1 MKAAPLRIP
10 HGAGKLR
17 ALRPSGPE
25 TCPMITRRTRADA
38 LRVLAMDAVQRANS
52 GHPGAP
58 MGMADMAE
66 ALWCGP
72 LKHHPEVP
80 SWFDRDRFVLS
91 NGHASMLL
99 YGLLHLSGYEVST
112 EDLKNF
118 RQLHAP
124 TAGHPEYGELP
135 GVETTTGPLGQGV
148 AMAVGMALAEKV
160 LAARFNRPDFPL
172 VDHHTYVF
180 LGDGCLMEGISQE
193 AISLAG
199 TLGLGK
205 LICFYDANGISI
217 DGKVDGWFTEDVPS
231 RFRAAGWE
239 VWDGIDGHDGEA
251 IATALAA
258 ARGSDRPALLI
269 CNTQIGFGSP
279 AKAGTASVHGSPL
292 GDEEIAATRSALGWT
307 AAPFEIPEDLRTSWD
322 GRARGAEAYAA
333 WCDLKVRY
341 AEAYPEENA
350 AFEAA
355 LGTVP
360 EAVLSALTAFA
371 EAAQAEGKALATRQ
385 SSKAALDVIAAGLPS
400 LFGGSA
406 DLSGSN
412 GSRFDGAR
420 VLSADN
426 ADANYFSWGVREFAM
441 TAACNGM
448 ALHGGLLPYSATF
461 LTFMDYARN
470 AVRLAALMGVQ
481 NIFVYS
487 HDSLA
492 VGEDGPTHQPV
503 EQLATLRMTPGLE
516 TWRPCDT
523 VETAIAWREALA
535 RADGP
540 SALIL
545 SRQGLPVQN
554 RDNAQVAAVAQGAY
568 ALEDDKAPDLVLV
581 ATGSEVALAQAAA
594 AMLRAQGRRVRL
606 VSMPCVERFLA
617 AGAEAQA
624 ALLPPEVP
632 RLIIEAAHPAPWW
645 RIAGSRGQVLGVD
658 QFGAS
663 GPGNEVLAAYG
674 FNPENVTAEALAL
687 LSA

>member
-1 MKAAPLRIP
+1 
-10 HGAGKLR
+10 
-17 ALRPSGPE
+17 
-25 TCPMITRRTRADA
+25 
-38 LRVLAMDAVQRANS
+38 
-52 GHPGAP
+52 
-58 MGMADMAE
+58 
-66 ALWCGP
+66 
-72 LKHHPEVP
+72 
-80 SWFDRDRFVLS
+80 
-91 NGHASMLL
+91 
-99 YGLLHLSGYEVST
+99 
-112 EDLKNF
+112 
-118 RQLHAP
+118 
-124 TAGHPEYGELP
+124 
-135 GVETTTGPLGQGV
+135 VE
-148 AMAVGMALAEKV
+148 
-160 LAARFNRPDFPL
+160 
-172 VDHHTYVF
+172 
-180 LGDGCLMEGISQE
+180 
-193 AISLAG
+193 
-199 TLGLGK
+199 
-205 LICFYDANGISI
+205 
-217 DGKVDGWFTEDVPS
+217 GWFTEDVPG

-239 VWDGIDGHDGEA
+239 VWDAIDGHDGDA
-251 IATALAA
+251 IAAALAA
-258 ARGSDRPALLI
+258 ARASDRPALLV

-292 GDEEIAATRSALGWT
+292 GDEEIAATRAALGWT
-307 AAPFEIPEDLRTSWD
+307 AAPFEIPEDVRTSWD
-322 GRARGAEAYAA
+322 GRAQGAEAYAA
-333 WCDLKVRY
+333 WCDLKARY
-341 AEAYPEENA
+341 AEAYPEEHA

-371 EAAQAEGKALATRQ
+371 ESAQAEGKALATRQ
-385 SSKAALDVIAAGLPS
+385 GSKAALDVIAARLPS

-420 VLSADN
+420 VLSAEN

-545 SRQGLPVQN
+545 SRQGLPVPSRN
-554 RDNAQVAAVAQGAY
+554 NAQVAAIAQGAY
-568 ALEDDKAPDLVLV
+568 ALEDDEAPQVVLV
-581 ATGSEVALAQAAA
+581 ATGSEVSLAQAAA
-594 AMLRAQGRRVRL
+594 AALRAQGKRVRV
-606 VSMPCVERFLA
+606 VSMPCVERFMA

-645 RIAGSRGQVLGVD
+645 RLAGARGQVLGVD

-663 GPGNEVLAAYG
+663 GPGDEVLAAYG
-674 FNPENVTAEALAL
+674 FTPENVTAEALAL
-687 LSA
+687 LTA

>member
-1 MKAAPLRIP
+1 
-10 HGAGKLR
+10 
-17 ALRPSGPE
+17 
-25 TCPMITRRTRADA
+25 MITRRTRADA

-66 ALWCGP
+66 ALWCGV

-99 YGLLHLSGYEVST
+99 YGLLHLAGYEVSL

-148 AMAVGMALAEKV
+148 AMAVGMALAEKI
-160 LAARFNRPDFPL
+160 LAARFNRPGFPL

-217 DGKVDGWFTEDVPS
+217 DGEVEGWFTEDVPG
-231 RFRAAGWE
+231 RFRAAGWD
-239 VWDGIDGHDGEA
+239 VWDDLDGHDGDA
-251 IATALAA
+251 VAAALAA
-258 ARGSDRPALLI
+258 ARSSDRPALLV
-269 CNTQIGFGSP
+269 CKTQIGFGSP

-292 GDEEIAATRSALGWT
+292 GDDEIAATRAALGWNEP
-307 AAPFEIPEDLRTSWD
+307 PFVIPDPVREGWD

-333 WCDLKVRY
+333 WCDLKARY
-341 AEAYPEENA
+341 AEAHPEAHAE
-350 AFEAA
+350 FEAA
-355 LGTVP
+355 LAAVPATVL
-360 EAVLSALTAFA
+360 EALTEFA
-371 EAAQAEGKALATRQ
+371 AAAQGEGKALATRQ
-385 SSKAALDVIAAGLPS
+385 SSKAALDVIAARLPS

-420 VLSADN
+420 VVTAAAPDG
-426 ADANYFSWGVREFAM
+426 NYFSWGVREFAM

-535 RADGP
+535 RAEGP

-545 SRQGLPVQN
+545 SRQNLPVPG
-554 RDNAQVAAVAQGAY
+554 RTPAQVAAIAAGAY
-568 ALEDDKAPDLVLV
+568 ALEDVEAPELVLI
-581 ATGSEVALAQAAA
+581 ATGSEVELAVAAA
-594 AMLRAQGRRVRL
+594 AALRSEGRQVRV

-617 AGAEAQA
+617 SDAMAQA
-624 ALLPPEVP
+624 ALLPSAVP

-645 RIAGSRGQVLGVD
+645 RLAGAQGQVLGVD

-663 GPGNEVLAAYG
+663 GPGPEVLAAYG
-674 FNPENVTAEALAL
+674 FTPEAVAAAARRL
-687 LSA
+687 LDR

>member
-1 MKAAPLRIP
+1 
-10 HGAGKLR
+10 
-17 ALRPSGPE
+17 
-25 TCPMITRRTRADA
+25 
-38 LRVLAMDAVQRANS
+38 
-52 GHPGAP
+52 

-99 YGLLHLSGYEVST
+99 YGLLHLAGYEVST

-217 DGKVDGWFTEDVPS
+217 DGKVEGWFTEDVPG

-239 VWDGIDGHDGEA
+239 VWDAIDGHDGDA
-251 IATALAA
+251 IAAALTA
-258 ARGSDRPALLI
+258 ARASDRPALLV

-279 AKAGTASVHGSPL
+279 AKAGTAAVHGAPL
-292 GDEEIAATRSALGWT
+292 GDEEIAATRAALGWT
-307 AAPFEIPEDLRTSWD
+307 AAPFEIPEDVREGWD

-333 WCDLKVRY
+333 WCDLKARY
-341 AEAYPEENA
+341 AEAYPDEHA

-420 VLSADN
+420 VLSAEN

-545 SRQGLPVQN
+545 SRQGRPVPS
-554 RDNAQVAAVAQGAY
+554 RDSAQVAAIAQGGY
-568 ALEDDKAPDLVLV
+568 ALEDEEAPELVLV
-581 ATGSEVALAQAAA
+581 ATGSEVSLAQAAA
-594 AMLRAQGRRVRL
+594 AALRAQGRRIRV

-617 AGAEAQA
+617 ADAEAQA
-624 ALLPPEVP
+624 ALLPPDVP

-645 RIAGSRGQVLGVD
+645 RIAGGRGQVLGVD

-674 FNPENVTAEALAL
+674 FTPENVTAEALAL
-687 LSA
+687 LNA

>member
-1 MKAAPLRIP
+1 
-10 HGAGKLR
+10 
-17 ALRPSGPE
+17 
-25 TCPMITRRTRADA
+25 MITRRTRADA

-205 LICFYDANGISI
+205 LICLYDANGISI
-217 DGKVDGWFTEDVPS
+217 DGKIDGWFTEDVPG
-231 RFRAAGWE
+231 RFRAAGWD
-239 VWDGIDGHDGEA
+239 VWDAIDGHDGDA
-251 IATALAA
+251 IAAALAA
-258 ARGSDRPALLI
+258 ARASDRPALLV

-292 GDEEIAATRSALGWT
+292 GDEEIAATRAALGWT
-307 AAPFEIPEDLRTSWD
+307 AAPFEIPEDVRASWD

-333 WCDLKVRY
+333 WCDLKARY
-341 AEAYPEENA
+341 AEAFPEEHA

-545 SRQGLPVQN
+545 SRQGLPVPS
-554 RDNAQVAAVAQGAY
+554 RDSAQVAAIAQGAY
-568 ALEDDKAPDLVLV
+568 ALEDDEAPELVLV
-581 ATGSEVALAQAAA
+581 ATGSEVSLAQAAA
-594 AMLRAQGRRVRL
+594 AALRAQGRRVRV

-617 AGAEAQA
+617 ADAEAQA
-624 ALLPPEVP
+624 ALLPPDVP

-645 RIAGSRGQVLGVD
+645 RIAGRRGQVLGVD

-674 FNPENVTAEALAL
+674 FTPENVTAEALAL
-687 LSA
+687 LNA

>member
-1 MKAAPLRIP
+1 
-10 HGAGKLR
+10 
-17 ALRPSGPE
+17 
-25 TCPMITRRTRADA
+25 MITRRTRADA

-135 GVETTTGPLGQGV
+135 GVETTTGPLGQGL

-160 LAARFNRPDFPL
+160 LAARFNRPDFAL

-217 DGKVDGWFTEDVPS
+217 DGKVEGWFTEDVPG

-239 VWDGIDGHDGEA
+239 VWEAIDGHDGDA
-251 IATALAA
+251 IAAALAA
-258 ARGSDRPALLI
+258 ARASDRPALLV

-279 AKAGTASVHGSPL
+279 TKAGTASVHGSPL
-292 GDEEIAATRSALGWT
+292 GDEEIAATRGALGWT
-307 AAPFEIPEDLRTSWD
+307 AAPFEIPEDLRASWD
-322 GRARGAEAYAA
+322 GRAQGAEAYAA
-333 WCDLKVRY
+333 WCDLKARY
-341 AEAYPEENA
+341 AEAYPEEHA

-355 LGTVP
+355 LGSVP
-360 EAVLSALTAFA
+360 EAVLSALTVFA
-371 EAAQAEGKALATRQ
+371 ESAQAEGKALATRQ
-385 SSKAALDVIAAGLPS
+385 GSKAALDVIGARLPS

-420 VLSADN
+420 VLSAEN

-545 SRQGLPVQN
+545 SRQGLPVPS
-554 RDNAQVAAVAQGAY
+554 RVSAQVAAIAQGAY
-568 ALEDDKAPDLVLV
+568 ALEDDEAPEIVLV
-581 ATGSEVALAQAAA
+581 ATGSEVSLAQAAA
-594 AMLRAQGRRVRL
+594 AALRAQGRRVRV

-617 AGAEAQA
+617 AGAEARA

-645 RIAGSRGQVLGVD
+645 RIAGGRGQILGVD

-663 GPGNEVLAAYG
+663 GPGEEVLAAYG
-674 FNPENVTAEALAL
+674 FTPENVTAEALAL
-687 LSA
+687 LNA

>member
-1 MKAAPLRIP
+1 
-10 HGAGKLR
+10 
-17 ALRPSGPE
+17 
-25 TCPMITRRTRADA
+25 
-38 LRVLAMDAVQRANS
+38 
-52 GHPGAP
+52 
-58 MGMADMAE
+58 
-66 ALWCGP
+66 
-72 LKHHPEVP
+72 
-80 SWFDRDRFVLS
+80 
-91 NGHASMLL
+91 
-99 YGLLHLSGYEVST
+99 
-112 EDLKNF
+112 
-118 RQLHAP
+118 
-124 TAGHPEYGELP
+124 
-135 GVETTTGPLGQGV
+135 
-148 AMAVGMALAEKV
+148 
-160 LAARFNRPDFPL
+160 
-172 VDHHTYVF
+172 
-180 LGDGCLMEGISQE
+180 
-193 AISLAG
+193 
-199 TLGLGK
+199 
-205 LICFYDANGISI
+205 
-217 DGKVDGWFTEDVPS
+217 
-231 RFRAAGWE
+231 
-239 VWDGIDGHDGEA
+239 
-251 IATALAA
+251 
-258 ARGSDRPALLI
+258 GSDRPALLI

-292 GDEEIAATRSALGWT
+292 GDEEIAATRAALGWT
-307 AAPFEIPEDLRTSWD
+307 AAPFEIPEDLRASWD
-322 GRARGAEAYAA
+322 GRARGADAYAA

-371 EAAQAEGKALATRQ
+371 EAAQAEGKVLATRQ

-554 RDNAQVAAVAQGAY
+554 RDMPRWPPLPRVPTRSRTMRPRSWS
-568 ALEDDKAPDLVLV
+568 LWP
-581 ATGSEVALAQAAA
+581 
-594 AMLRAQGRRVRL
+594 RGRRLPWRRL
-606 VSMPCVERFLA
+606 RRPCSGPR
-617 AGAEAQA
+617 AGACAWSPCPA
-624 ALLPPEVP
+624 WSVSWPPGLRP
-632 RLIIEAAHPAPWW
+632 RLPFSP
-645 RIAGSRGQVLGVD
+645 RKYPVS
-658 QFGAS
+658 
-663 GPGNEVLAAYG
+663 
-674 FNPENVTAEALAL
+674 
-687 LSA
+687 

>member
-1 MKAAPLRIP
+1 
-10 HGAGKLR
+10 
-17 ALRPSGPE
+17 
-25 TCPMITRRTRADA
+25 MITRRTRADA

-99 YGLLHLSGYEVST
+99 YGLLHLAGYEVST

-124 TAGHPEYGELP
+124 TAGHPEYGEIP

-217 DGKVDGWFTEDVPS
+217 DGKVEGWFTEDVPG

-239 VWDGIDGHDGEA
+239 VWDAIDGHDGDA
-251 IATALAA
+251 IAAALTA
-258 ARGSDRPALLI
+258 ARASDRPALLV

-279 AKAGTASVHGSPL
+279 AKAGTAAVHGAPL
-292 GDEEIAATRSALGWT
+292 GDEEIAATRAALGWT
-307 AAPFEIPEDLRTSWD
+307 AAPFEIPEDVREGWD

-333 WCDLKVRY
+333 WCDLKARY
-341 AEAYPEENA
+341 AEAYPDEHA

-420 VLSADN
+420 VLSAEN

-545 SRQGLPVQN
+545 SRQGLPVPS
-554 RDNAQVAAVAQGAY
+554 RDSAQVAAISQGAY
-568 ALEDDKAPDLVLV
+568 ALEDEEAPELVLV
-581 ATGSEVALAQAAA
+581 ATGSEVSLAQAAA
-594 AMLRAQGRRVRL
+594 AALRAQGRRIRV

-617 AGAEAQA
+617 ADAEAQA

-645 RIAGSRGQVLGVD
+645 RIAGGRGQVLGVD

-674 FNPENVTAEALAL
+674 FTPENVTAEALAL
-687 LSA
+687 LNA

>member
-1 MKAAPLRIP
+1 
-10 HGAGKLR
+10 
-17 ALRPSGPE
+17 
-25 TCPMITRRTRADA
+25 MITRRTRADA

-99 YGLLHLSGYEVST
+99 YGLLHLAGYEVST

-205 LICFYDANGISI
+205 LICLYDANGISI
-217 DGKVDGWFTEDVPS
+217 DGKIDGWFTEDVPG
-231 RFRAAGWE
+231 RFRAAGWD
-239 VWDGIDGHDGEA
+239 VWDAIDGHDGDA
-251 IATALAA
+251 IAAALAA
-258 ARGSDRPALLI
+258 ARASDRPALLV

-292 GDEEIAATRSALGWT
+292 GDEEIAATRAALGWT
-307 AAPFEIPEDLRTSWD
+307 AAPFEIPEDVRASWD

-333 WCDLKVRY
+333 WCDLKARY
-341 AEAYPEENA
+341 AEAYPDEHA

-420 VLSADN
+420 VLSAEN

-481 NIFVYS
+481 NVFVYS

-545 SRQGLPVQN
+545 SRQGLPVPS
-554 RDNAQVAAVAQGAY
+554 RDSAQVAAIAQGAY
-568 ALEDDKAPDLVLV
+568 ALEDDEVPELVLV
-581 ATGSEVALAQAAA
+581 ATGSEVSLAQAAA
-594 AMLRAQGRRVRL
+594 AALRTQGRHIRV

-617 AGAEAQA
+617 ADAEAQA
-624 ALLPPEVP
+624 ALLPPDVP

-663 GPGNEVLAAYG
+663 GPGNAVLAAYG
-674 FNPENVTAEALAL
+674 FTPENVTAEALAL
-687 LSA
+687 LNA

>member
-1 MKAAPLRIP
+1 
-10 HGAGKLR
+10 
-17 ALRPSGPE
+17 
-25 TCPMITRRTRADA
+25 MITRRTRADA

-205 LICFYDANGISI
+205 LICLYDANGISI
-217 DGKVDGWFTEDVPS
+217 DGKIDGWFTEDVPG
-231 RFRAAGWE
+231 RFRAAGWD
-239 VWDGIDGHDGEA
+239 VWDAIDGHDGDA
-251 IATALAA
+251 IAAALAA
-258 ARGSDRPALLI
+258 ARASDRPALLV

-292 GDEEIAATRSALGWT
+292 GDEEIAATRAALGWT
-307 AAPFEIPEDLRTSWD
+307 AAPFEIPEDVRASWD

-333 WCDLKVRY
+333 WCDLKARY
-341 AEAYPEENA
+341 AEAFPEEHA

-420 VLSADN
+420 VLSAEN

-545 SRQGLPVQN
+545 SRQGLPVPS
-554 RDNAQVAAVAQGAY
+554 RDSAQVAAIAQGAY
-568 ALEDDKAPDLVLV
+568 ALEDDEAPELVLV
-581 ATGSEVALAQAAA
+581 ATGSEVSLAQAAA
-594 AMLRAQGRRVRL
+594 AALRAQGRRVRV

-617 AGAEAQA
+617 ADAEAQA
-624 ALLPPEVP
+624 ALLPPDVP

-645 RIAGSRGQVLGVD
+645 RIAGRRGQVLGVD

-674 FNPENVTAEALAL
+674 FTPENVTAEALAL
-687 LSA
+687 LNA